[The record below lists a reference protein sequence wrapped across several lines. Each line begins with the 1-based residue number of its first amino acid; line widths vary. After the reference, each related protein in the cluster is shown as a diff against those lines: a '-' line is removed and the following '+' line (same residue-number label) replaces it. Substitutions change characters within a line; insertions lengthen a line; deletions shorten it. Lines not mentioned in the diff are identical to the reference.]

1 MAGNTVTV
9 SWGQPKIEVKK
20 LGQEPDAS
28 WEVFAT
34 PVEGTTQLTTTQGDK
49 IEAKIE
55 GGENEAV
62 KYKKNTYQL
71 VFNVRQVPERT
82 DPIVDSDGVV
92 TDEYAVRVTPENP
105 EALGVQIDRTSVN
118 VQKTYDAENGLVKVY
133 TFDVLK
139 PQTGDAVKIQKI
151 VAE

>member
-1 MAGNTVTV
+1 MAENTVTI
-9 SWGQPKIEVKK
+9 SWGKPKIEVKK

-139 PQTGDAVKIQKI
+139 PGTGDAVKIQKI

>member
-1 MAGNTVTV
+1 MAESTVTI
-9 SWGQPKIEVKK
+9 SWGKPKIEVKK
-20 LGQEPDAS
+20 LGTEPVEWQE
-28 WEVFAT
+28 FAT
-34 PVEGTTQLTTTQGDK
+34 PVESSTQLTTTQGEK
-49 IEAKIE
+49 MEAKIE

-92 TDEYAVRVTPENP
+92 EDEYSVRVTPENA
-105 EALGVQIDRTSVN
+105 EALGILIDRSSVN
-118 VQKTYDAENGLVKVY
+118 VQKTFEANGGLVKVY

-139 PQTGDAVKIQKI
+139 PETGDAVKIQKI

>member
-1 MAGNTVTV
+1 MAESTVTI
-9 SWGQPKIEVKK
+9 SWGKPKIEVKK
-20 LGQEPDAS
+20 LGAEPGEWKA
-28 WEVFAT
+28 FAT
-34 PVEGTTQLTTTQGDK
+34 PVESSTQLTTTQGEK
-49 IEAKIE
+49 MEAKIE

-92 TDEYAVRVTPENP
+92 EDEYSVRVTPENA
-105 EALGVQIDRTSVN
+105 EALGILIDRSSVN
-118 VQKTYDAENGLVKVY
+118 VQKTFEANGGLVNVY

-139 PQTGDAVKIQKI
+139 PETGDAVKIQKI

>member
-1 MAGNTVTV
+1 MAETTVTI

-20 LGQEPDAS
+20 LGTEPGE
-28 WEVFAT
+28 WQKFAT

-49 IEAKIE
+49 MEAKIE

-71 VFNVRQVPERT
+71 AFNVRQVPERT
-82 DPIVDSDGVV
+82 DPIVDNDGIV

-139 PQTGDAVKIQKI
+139 PETGDAVKIQKI

>member
-20 LGQEPDAS
+20 LGQEPEAS

-71 VFNVRQVPERT
+71 VFNMRQVPERT
-82 DPIVDSDGVV
+82 DPITDSEGVV
-92 TDEYAVRVTPENP
+92 EDEYSVRVTPENP
-105 EALGVQIDRTSVN
+105 EALGVLIDRSSVN

>member
-1 MAGNTVTV
+1 MTEKTVTV

-20 LGQEPDAS
+20 LGLGEGEWQE
-28 WEVFAT
+28 FAT

-49 IEAKIE
+49 MEAKIE

-71 VFNVRQVPERT
+71 TFNVRQVPERT
-82 DPIVDSDGVV
+82 DPIVDTDGVV
-92 TDEYAVRVTPENP
+92 ADEYAVRVTPENP
-105 EALGVQIDRTSVN
+105 ESLGIEIGRSSVN
-118 VQKTYDAENGLVKVY
+118 VQKTYDVENGIVKIY

-139 PQTGDAVKIQKI
+139 AEAGEAVKIQKI
-151 VAE
+151 VAD

>member
-1 MAGNTVTV
+1 MAENTVTI
-9 SWGQPKIEVKK
+9 SWGKPKIEVKK
-20 LGQEPDAS
+20 LGQEPEAS

-139 PQTGDAVKIQKI
+139 PGS
-151 VAE
+151 

>member
-1 MAGNTVTV
+1 MAESTVTI
-9 SWGQPKIEVKK
+9 SWGKPKIEVKK
-20 LGQEPDAS
+20 LGTEPGEWQE
-28 WEVFAT
+28 FAT
-34 PVEGTTQLTTTQGDK
+34 PVESSTQLTTTQGEK
-49 IEAKIE
+49 MEAKIE

-92 TDEYAVRVTPENP
+92 EDEYSVRVTPGNA
-105 EALGVQIDRTSVN
+105 EALGILIDRSSVN
-118 VQKTYDAENGLVKVY
+118 VQKTFEANGGLVKVY

-139 PQTGDAVKIQKI
+139 PETGDAVKIQKI

>member
-139 PQTGDAVKIQKI
+139 PGTGDAVKIQKI

>member
-1 MAGNTVTV
+1 MAEKTVTI
-9 SWGQPKIEVKK
+9 SWGQPKIEVMK
-20 LGQEPDAS
+20 LGTEPGEWQE
-28 WEVFAT
+28 FAT

-49 IEAKIE
+49 MEAKIE

-71 VFNVRQVPERT
+71 AFNVRQVPERT
-82 DPIVDSDGVV
+82 DPIVDNDGIV

-105 EALGVQIDRTSVN
+105 EALGVQIDRSSVN

-139 PQTGDAVKIQKI
+139 PETGDAVKIQKI
-151 VAE
+151 VAG

>member
-1 MAGNTVTV
+1 MAEKTVTV

-20 LGQEPDAS
+20 LGLEES
-28 WEVFAT
+28 GWKEFAT

-49 IEAKIE
+49 MEAKIE

-82 DPIVDSDGVV
+82 DPIVDIDGVV
-92 TDEYAVRVTPENP
+92 ADEYAVRVTPENP
-105 EALGVQIDRTSVN
+105 ESLGIEIGRSSVN
-118 VQKTYDAENGLVKVY
+118 VQKTYDVENGIVKIY

-139 PQTGDAVKIQKI
+139 AEAGEAVKIQKI
-151 VAE
+151 VAD

>member
-1 MAGNTVTV
+1 MAENTVTV

-82 DPIVDSDGVV
+82 DPITDSECVV
-92 TDEYAVRVTPENP
+92 EDLYAV
-105 EALGVQIDRTSVN
+105 SVS
-118 VQKTYDAENGLVKVY
+118 T
-133 TFDVLK
+133 
-139 PQTGDAVKIQKI
+139 
-151 VAE
+151 

>member
-1 MAGNTVTV
+1 MAENTVTI
-9 SWGQPKIEVKK
+9 SWGKPKIEVKK

-34 PVEGTTQLTTTQGDK
+34 PVEGTTQLTTTDK

-139 PQTGDAVKIQKI
+139 PGTGDAVKIQKI

>member
-139 PQTGDAVKIQKI
+139 PKTGDAVKIQKI

>member
-1 MAGNTVTV
+1 MAENTVTV

-20 LGQEPDAS
+20 LGQEPEAS

-71 VFNVRQVPERT
+71 AFNVRQVPERT
-82 DPIVDSDGVV
+82 DPIVDNDGVV

-139 PQTGDAVKIQKI
+139 PETGDAVKIQKI
-151 VAE
+151 VAG